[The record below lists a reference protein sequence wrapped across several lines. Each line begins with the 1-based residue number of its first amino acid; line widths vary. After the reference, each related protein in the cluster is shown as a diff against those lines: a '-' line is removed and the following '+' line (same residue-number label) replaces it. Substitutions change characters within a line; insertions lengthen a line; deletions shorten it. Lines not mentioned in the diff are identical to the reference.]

1 MSTRDDVTTS
11 EPEYLEEDSVPVQEE
26 YADRVV
32 ALKKEPLSRKTM
44 LMEAGAKEVRCIWCI
59 RVKPLTTAEE
69 VGDGWI
75 CEDCLSDIEEMP
87 RYGGQRG
94 E

>member
-1 MSTRDDVTTS
+1 MATTN
-11 EPEYLEEDSVPVQEE
+11 EQEHVEEDSMLLMQEE

-32 ALKKEPLSRKTM
+32 ALKKEPLSRKIM

-59 RVKPLTTAEE
+59 RVKPLATAEE

-94 E
+94 K